1 MFRPAG
7 IQPLHGVR
15 SKTGWIN
22 AIYTVTAPLLSW
34 LVRVA
39 PNHMT
44 TSERMGRAMI
54 SVVRNGY
61 PSPILESADINRF

>member
-1 MFRPAG
+1 MAT
-7 IQPLHGVR
+7 GVSER
-15 SKTGWIN
+15 AT
-22 AIYTVTAPLLSW
+22 
-34 LVRVA
+34 
-39 PNHMT
+39 MT

>member
-1 MFRPAG
+1 MFRPPG

-15 SKTGWIN
+15 SKTTWVN
-22 AIYTVTAPLLSW
+22 AIYAVTAPLLSW

-44 TSERMGRAMI
+44 PRLALARRVTI
-54 SVVRNGY
+54 SGLVFVGAKT
-61 PSPILESADINRF
+61 P